1 MNCENFL
8 FEKMS
13 QFLKSNSKKD
23 TDTRSETESRFKNQ
37 FINVKFLGI
46 GGFGVV
52 FKVKDK
58 DSKIN
63 YAIKQIE
70 LDQIELLERETKI
83 KELSHRNIVKFFDF
97 WVEEPSID
105 DNAYLYIKMELCHED
120 NLAAWLL
127 KSDKHVRNN
136 RCHSIFQQIVEAV
149 AYIHSKGLIH
159 RDLKVNSSII

>member
-1 MNCENFL
+1 
-8 FEKMS
+8 MS
-13 QFLKSNSKKD
+13 QFLKSNSKND
-23 TDTRSETESRFKNQ
+23 TDTKSEIKSRFKNE
-37 FINVKFLGI
+37 FINIKCLGI

-58 DSKIN
+58 VSKFI

-70 LDQIELLERETKI
+70 LDRIELLERETKI

-97 WVEEPSID
+97 WLEKPSID
-105 DNAYLYIKMELCHED
+105 DNTYLYIKMELCHED

-127 KSDKHVRNN
+127 KSDKHVRKN
-136 RCHSIFQQIVEAV
+136 RFLSIFQEIVEAV
-149 AYIHSKGLIH
+149 TYIHSKGLIH